1 MHICLNLSIYHS
13 CTYNHPKKKQQYGAV
28 CGATCVLSFINLE
41 TAVFWGQLS
50 NCQREYDW
58 VDGYSCYD
66 TGAMVAVS
74 VFAALLFIL
83 EVRMSF
89 TNTRAKRRKGRGGGT
104 GVKME

>member
-1 MHICLNLSIYHS
+1 M
-13 CTYNHPKKKQQYGAV
+13 
-28 CGATCVLSFINLE
+28 LSFINLE

-66 TGAMVAVS
+66 SGAMVAMS

-83 EVRMSF
+83 EVRLSD
-89 TNTRAKRRKGRGGGT
+89 
-104 GVKME
+104 